1 MPRFHLIPNVS
12 YDHVFDVLF
21 RVFPLLTLFRFV
33 FAENEREIQTQRN
46 EIPEAKVGL
55 YT

>member
-33 FAENEREIQTQRN
+33 FAENEGDTNTE
-46 EIPEAKVGL
+46 K
-55 YT
+55 

>member
-1 MPRFHLIPNVS
+1 MSEFSSILNVS

-21 RVFPLLTLFRFV
+21 HVLPLLIFSDLCLQRM
-33 FAENEREIQTQRN
+33 EREIQTQRN